1 MPHKEA
7 RNTIA
12 PENETPVIHDSPVVT
27 GMPFSL
33 MTEFDTDL
41 FKGGKHFRLY
51 EKLGAH
57 VTEHEGRSG
66 TYFSVWAPNARY
78 VSVTGNFNGWNRF
91 SHAMNVRWD
100 GSGIWEIFIP
110 EIGNEEYYKY
120 YIESHNGYSVEKADP
135 YGFHCE
141 TPPHTASI
149 VWDLN
154 YKWNDKKWMKERN
167 KVPALGK
174 PISIY
179 ELHIGSWRRPL
190 ENNRFLT
197 YRELAT
203 ELPGYCQYMNF
214 THVELMPVMEHPFY
228 GSWGYQITGYFA
240 PSSRYGTPQDFM
252 FLIDE
257 LHKAG
262 IGVILDWVPSHFPTD
277 EHGLGYFDGTH
288 LYEHDDPRKGFHQ
301 DWQSLIFNYGRNE
314 VRSFLIS
321 NALYW
326 LDKYHIDGLRVDA
339 VASMIYLDYSRKEG
353 EWQPNE
359 YGGRENLEAISFIKD
374 FNNAVHQ
381 HHGDVFTV
389 AEESTAWPGVTQ
401 PTYSGGL
408 GFDMKWM
415 MGWMHDTLYYFE
427 RDPIYRAHHQNILS
441 FSIYYAFAEKFM
453 LPLSHDEVVYGKRSL
468 INKMPGDEWQQFA
481 NLRLLYAYM
490 YGHPGA
496 KMIFMG
502 GEFAQRHEWRHD
514 HSLDWDE
521 NNHPMHKGV
530 QTLLKDL
537 NTLYQAETALFEKNF
552 SHEGFEWIDF
562 TDSQNSVLCWVR
574 KGNARD
580 NRLIFVANFTPEV
593 RSNYRIGVPEMGYYT
608 EIFNSDD
615 LIYGGSGKTN
625 DPELETAPIFKHG
638 RTHSLSLTLPPLSV
652 IVLKQSGNY

>member
-1 MPHKEA
+1 MPYKETQQN
-7 RNTIA
+7 NTAEA
-12 PENETPVIHDSPVVT
+12 PEVSQPNEETQGPFCSLLT
-27 GMPFSL
+27 G
-33 MTEFDTDL
+33 FDTDL
-41 FKGGKHFRLY
+41 FKAGKHFRLY

-57 VTEHEGRSG
+57 IIEHGGNTG
-66 TYFSVWAPNARY
+66 TYFAVWAPNAKY
-78 VSVTGNFNGWNRF
+78 ISVTGNFNGWNRF

-100 GSGIWEIFIP
+100 ESGIWEIFIP
-110 EIGNEEYYKY
+110 EIGNGEYYKY
-120 YIESHNGYSVEKADP
+120 YIESYNGYAVEKADP

-149 VWDLN
+149 VWDLD
-154 YKWNDKKWMKERN
+154 YKWNDKKWMKDRS
-167 KVPALGK
+167 KVPALSK
-174 PISIY
+174 PVSIY

-190 ENNRFLT
+190 EDNRFLT
-197 YRELAT
+197 YRELAA

-214 THVELMPVMEHPFY
+214 TYVELMPVMEHPFY

-252 FLIDE
+252 FLVDE
-257 LHKAG
+257 LHKAN

-314 VRSFLIS
+314 IRSFLIS

-339 VASMIYLDYSRKEG
+339 VASMLYLDYSRKEG
-353 EWQPNE
+353 EWLPNE
-359 YGGRENLEAISFIKD
+359 YGGRENLDAIRFIKD
-374 FNNAVHQ
+374 FNDAVHQ

-401 PTYSGGL
+401 PTYAGGL

-415 MGWMHDTLYYFE
+415 MGWMHDTMYYFE

-441 FSIYYAFAEKFM
+441 FSIYYVFAERFM

-468 INKMPGDEWQQFA
+468 INKMPGDGWQQFA

-521 NNHPMHKGV
+521 NNNPMHQGV
-530 QTLLKDL
+530 QILLKDL
-537 NTLYQAETALFEKNF
+537 NILYKTEAALFEKNF
-552 SHEGFEWIDF
+552 SHEGFEWVDF
-562 TDSQNSVLCWVR
+562 NDSQNSVLCWIR
-574 KGNARD
+574 KGNAQD
-580 NRLIFVANFTPEV
+580 DKLIFVANFTPEV
-593 RSNYRIGVPEMGYYT
+593 RSNYRIGVPGMGYYT
-608 EIFNSDD
+608 EIFNSDNPA
-615 LIYGGSGKTN
+615 YGGSGKAN
-625 DPELETAPIFKHG
+625 APDLETAPIYKHG
-638 RTHSLSLTLPPLSV
+638 RTHSLSLTLPPLGV
-652 IVLKQSGNY
+652 IVLKQSGKY

>member
-7 RNTIA
+7 INSA
-12 PENETPVIHDSPVVT
+12 AEETAFEAQSET
-27 GMPFSL
+27 GSFFSL
-33 MTEFDTDL
+33 FTGFDTDL

-57 VTEHEGRSG
+57 LTTHDGREG

-91 SHAMNVRWD
+91 SHAMSVRWD
-100 GSGIWEIFIP
+100 ESGIWEIFIP
-110 EIGNEEYYKY
+110 GIGNGEYYKY
-120 YIESHNGYSVEKADP
+120 YIESHNGYAAEKADP
-135 YGFHCE
+135 YGVHCE
-141 TPPHTASI
+141 TPPHTASV
-149 VWDLN
+149 VWDLD

-167 KVPALGK
+167 KVPALSK
-174 PISIY
+174 PLSIY
-179 ELHIGSWRRPL
+179 EMHIGSWRRPL

-197 YRELAT
+197 YRELAA
-203 ELPGYCQYMNF
+203 ELPGYCQYMGF

-252 FLIDE
+252 FLVDE

-339 VASMIYLDYSRKEG
+339 VASMLYLDYSRKEG
-353 EWQPNE
+353 EWLPNE
-359 YGGRENLEAISFIKD
+359 YGGRENLDAISFLRD
-374 FNNAVHQ
+374 FNDAVH
-381 HHGDVFTV
+381 HYHGDVFTV
-389 AEESTAWPGVTQ
+389 AEESTAWPGVTK
-401 PTYSGGL
+401 PPYAGGL
-408 GFDMKWM
+408 GFDLKWM
-415 MGWMHDTLYYFE
+415 MGWMHDTLHYFE
-427 RDPIYRAHHQNILS
+427 RDPVYRAHHQNVLS
-441 FSIYYAFAEKFM
+441 FSIYYAFAERFM

-521 NNHPMHKGV
+521 NNHPLHQGV

-537 NTLYQAETALFEKNF
+537 NTLYREETALFENNF

-562 TDSQNSVLCWVR
+562 NDSQNSVLCWIR
-574 KGNARD
+574 KGKNPQD
-580 NRLIFVANFTPEV
+580 SLIIVANFTPVE
-593 RSNYRIGVPEMGYYT
+593 RYNYRIGVPAMGYYT
-608 EIFNSDD
+608 EIFNSDNMR
-615 LIYGGSGKTN
+615 YGGSGKMN
-625 DPELETAPIFKHG
+625 DPELETAPIYKHG
-638 RTHSLSLTLPPLSV
+638 RSHSLSLLLPPLGV
-652 IVLKQSGNY
+652 IILKYSGSY